1 MSDLD
6 GKGKSL
12 SGSFCAMK
20 LDRLPK
26 YAPEE
31 TNVMSM
37 MDRMTV
43 VELQLNEV
51 QDLSMRNRENI
62 VKKARNICEVGSR
75 NSGTDKHSY
84 SAVVSNSPVSRS
96 E

>member
-6 GKGKSL
+6 AKGKVL
-12 SGSFCAMK
+12 SGRFCAMK

-37 MDRMTV
+37 MDRMRV
-43 VELQLNEV
+43 VELQLNEE

-62 VKKARNICEVGSR
+62 VKNARNIYEVANTPVTPEARCHYGFWS
-75 NSGTDKHSY
+75 KPP
-84 SAVVSNSPVSRS
+84 SPQ
-96 E
+96 